1 MFLKLSSFLLLL
13 VFSSS
18 LFASVNIPLPKDYY
32 LCRDAPIL
40 FSKNS
45 IFINAKKKGRA
56 FKNITI
62 FVFYKESFKL
72 RKKFSSMKAIGL
84 HKNKLIT
91 LKQDKGQGKEDFVLE
106 TWNIKNLEKLASTS
120 IEIPQWKAHTSSS
133 NTILWN
139 DKLLIHENQT
149 IYNINSLDFIY
160 QLRNKSDFHSLNN
173 NAYSTYG
180 RSFFKLNM
188 DSLLLR
194 RIPINEAGS
203 CKALTTYT
211 NKIYTLT
218 KSYNGKISL
227 EERDPKTYKVTDS
240 TQIKHRMRS
249 VELSVSKDFIAVISF
264 NRKQTIDIYDRKTF
278 ALTKEIKVNNLK
290 GFGFADEGTFMYT
303 TSIKNMYNKANFVNV
318 KTKS

>member
-1 MFLKLSSFLLLL
+1 MSLKTITIFFILGFFTS
-13 VFSSS
+13 V
-18 LFASVNIPLPKDYY
+18 FASINIPLPKNYY
-32 LCRDAPIL
+32 LCADSPIL
-40 FSKNS
+40 FSENS
-45 IFINAKKKGRA
+45 IIINAKKKGRA

-72 RKKFSSMKAIGL
+72 RKKFTSMKAIGL
-84 HKNKLIT
+84 HENKLII
-91 LKQDKGQGKEDFVLE
+91 LKQENEQNKEDFILE
-106 TWNIKNLEKLASTS
+106 TWDIKNLTKIASAP
-120 IEIPQWKAHTSSS
+120 IEIPHWKAHTSSS

-149 IYNINSLDFIY
+149 IYNINSLDFIH

-173 NAYSTYG
+173 SAYSTYG

-203 CKALTTYT
+203 CKALTTHT

-218 KSYNGKISL
+218 KSYNGKTSL

-278 ALTKEIKVNNLK
+278 ALTKEIKVKNLK

-303 TSIKNMYNKANFVNV
+303 TSIKNMYNKANFVRV